1 MFRAG
6 ALGLLLT
13 VAVFSDCRAQST
25 VQAAEYRVK
34 AAFLYKFAGYVE
46 WPPHV
51 FSNAETPMAIGVV
64 DADALADELAEVVVG
79 RTVDGRSVTVRKI
92 RRGESTAGLQIL
104 FIGGSDA
111 ARIAAVLASVKGQPI
126 LTVTESENAIAMGA
140 NINFVI
146 VGDKVRFDIAP
157 RQAESQNLKISARM
171 LAVARKIIASP
182 S

>member
-1 MFRAG
+1 M
-6 ALGLLLT
+6 
-13 VAVFSDCRAQST
+13 
-25 VQAAEYRVK
+25 
-34 AAFLYKFAGYVE
+34 
-46 WPPHV
+46 
-51 FSNAETPMAIGVV
+51 
-64 DADALADELAEVVVG
+64 ADELADVVVG
-79 RTVDGRSVTVRKI
+79 RTVDGRPVTVRKM
-92 RRGESTAGLQIL
+92 RRGESTVGLQIL

-111 ARIAAVLASVKGQPI
+111 ARIAAALASIKGQPI
-126 LTVTESENAIAMGA
+126 LTVAESENALALGA